1 MPPKKQELSFDQA
14 LLQLEQV
21 VRQLELG
28 NIPLEEAITLY
39 KEGMNLSTQ
48 CHQKLEKI
56 ENDVALLV
64 DSTSTI
70 TEFKPKEE

>member
-1 MPPKKQELSFDQA
+1 MPPKKQEVSFDQA

-21 VRQLELG
+21 VRQLEMG

-39 KEGMNLSTQ
+39 KEGMKLSAT

-56 ENDVALLV
+56 ESDVALLV
-64 DSTSTI
+64 DSSSTI
-70 TEFKPKEE
+70 TEFKQKEE